1 MSFDDD
7 EADEATL
14 ERHER
19 RITRCSSCR
28 ARIVFLRTAAGKQM
42 PVEADTVEATDETF
56 EAGRH
61 ESHFAKCAAADKH
74 RRSR

>member
-7 EADEATL
+7 EIDPEVL

-28 ARIVFLRTAAGKQM
+28 ARIVFLKTATGKSMPCEADSVAAG
-42 PVEADTVEATDETF
+42 DEEF
-56 EAGRH
+56 DAEKH
-61 ESHFAKCAAADKH
+61 ESHFAKCPSAQQH
-74 RRSR
+74 RKAR